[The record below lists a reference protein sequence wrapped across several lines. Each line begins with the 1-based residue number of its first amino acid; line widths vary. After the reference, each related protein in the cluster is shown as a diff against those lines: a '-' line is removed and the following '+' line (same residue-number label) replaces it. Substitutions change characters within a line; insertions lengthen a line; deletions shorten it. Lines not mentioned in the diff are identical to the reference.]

1 MTCGQMFSQ
10 EKEIRDLWAQ
20 ANTGHIMVQQKDL
33 MERFTYEDDYD
44 NDILF

>member
-20 ANTGHIMVQQKDL
+20 ANTGHIMVQQKDIR
-33 MERFTYEDDYD
+33 ERFTYKDDYD